1 MSEVLLINPRSRR
14 RKSTRRKTA
23 SRKRRAPARRA
34 APARRRRRNPA
45 RVIRRDTIRRAAR
58 RVTRRR
64 RNPSARGI
72 IAQMKPAVTGAVGAV
87 VTDLAYR
94 FLPTPGPLA
103 MLKGNLAPV
112 TRIGVAFGAA
122 WLAKMVAGRKTA
134 NEMLNGALTVIA
146 YGLANEHLLSR
157 LPIVGVGEYMSG
169 IGYQD
174 TAQAFVPGMTALP
187 DSGGDWMDYE
197 SATGVG
203 EYISGF

>member
-14 RKSTRRKTA
+14 RKTTRRKTA
-23 SRKRRAPARRA
+23 SRKRRAPARRRRSNPSRA
-34 APARRRRRNPA
+34 VAPVRRRRTRS
-45 RVIRRDTIRRAAR
+45 VAR

-64 RNPSARGI
+64 RRNPSPRGI
-72 IAQMKPAVTGAVGAV
+72 IGQMRPAVTGAVGAIA
-87 VTDLAYR
+87 TDLAYR

-103 MLKGNLAPV
+103 MLKGNLAPI

-122 WLAKMVAGRKTA
+122 WVAKMFAGRKTA

-157 LPIVGVGEYMSG
+157 LPIVGVGEYISG

-174 TAQAFVPGMTALP
+174 SAQTFMPGATALP
-187 DSGGDWMDYE
+187 DSGGDWTDYE
-197 SATGVG
+197 SASMG